1 MRLKNFY
8 KIFLFFSTLSVI
20 FLPILFE
27 VKNTDITSKKKF
39 NYNNILLP
47 DAISP
52 LCDYLGENNDINNN
66 EIDKIEIK
74 IPESRGWYKNM
85 ILASVSN
92 SGGIIRERYKK
103 KFIGSIFFKDK
114 GLIKCFGPI
123 KVRISGDSKEHI
135 EINGDEIY
143 SSLDLRLLKDNLHG
157 IVKFKLFIPKT
168 RNGDSEVITAA
179 ILEELGYLSPRTR
192 NINVQIN
199 KTNLNMILQEKAA
212 KEMFEHNK
220 LRESAIVESNE
231 SLLWQL
237 RTKGLGRSFNSLL
250 FPKILNSKWLNK
262 SELNKKVSLKALNI
276 LSNAIHESWHDQN
289 EEENSFSDLI
299 LSNGNTFNEGKL
311 SSYRIHILSMGAYH
325 SLINHNRRFYYD
337 AFNETL
343 KPIYYDGNSKVINY
357 SKSELEK
364 DLDLINSYNMLRE
377 ISLEDTNN
385 ALKELSLLKT
395 DRLKILLDA
404 RGVYISEIKLDQI
417 LKNMKNNINFLKNNL
432 VDFQQISWGRDP
444 LKKYVNYKN
453 NYGIAFSK
461 EGNLFNMCNMK
472 IASCK
477 NIYLNF
483 EDSSKIL
490 SEKLNFEELDYFY
503 YGKEYEYFKNPKL
516 VISNKRLGTRLNSNK
531 IKIKTIGKTTY
542 NFDEKNKVIN
552 IKTYYPNDRV
562 VIFDS
567 DLEAWNLNLVALNND
582 SEKISPLSNRYDENL
597 LTGILTIK
605 DTKLN
610 KVTIKIDGGKAEDS
624 LNIIRSRGNIDKI
637 EVINSYQDAVD
648 FDFSDLEIASIY
660 IKNAGNDCLD
670 FSLGN
675 YKIKDIKAYNC
686 FDKGISVGE
695 KSKVSIDNI
704 FLESSNINIVSKDS
718 SKLYVKGADFKYYK
732 LCAAVYRK
740 KQEFSGAF
748 LEIPHDKCENEKIIV
763 QDESILKLKK

>member
-1 MRLKNFY
+1 MRIKNFY

-27 VKNTDITSKKKF
+27 VKNKDISSKKKF
-39 NYNNILLP
+39 DYNNIFLP

-52 LCDYLGENNDINNN
+52 LCNYLKENNDINKN
-66 EIDKIEIK
+66 EIEKIEIK

-85 ILASVSN
+85 ILASISN

-114 GLIKCFGPI
+114 KLLKCYGPI

-143 SSLDLRLLKDNLHG
+143 SSIDVRLLQDNLHG
-157 IVKFKLFIPKT
+157 VVKFKLFIPKT
-168 RNGDSEVITAA
+168 RNGDSEVITAT
-179 ILEELGYLSPRTR
+179 ILQELGYLSPRTR
-192 NINVQIN
+192 NIKVQVN
-199 KTNLNMILQEKAA
+199 KTNHNMIFQEKAA
-212 KEMFEHNK
+212 KELFEHNK

-237 RTKGLGRSFNSLL
+237 RTRGLGRSFNSLL
-250 FPKILNSKWLNK
+250 FPKILNSNWLKK
-262 SELNKKVSLKALNI
+262 SELNKKVSLKALDI
-276 LSNAIHESWHDQN
+276 LSNAIHESWHDKD

-343 KPIYYDGNSKVINY
+343 IPIYYDGNSKVIDY

-364 DLDLINSYNMLRE
+364 DLDLINAYNMLRE
-377 ISLEDTNN
+377 ISIEDINT

-395 DRLKILLDA
+395 ERLKILLDA
-404 RGVYISEIKLDQI
+404 RGVYISEIKLEQI
-417 LKNMKNNINFLKNNL
+417 LKNIKNNINFLKNNL

-472 IASCK
+472 ISTCK

-503 YGKEYEYFKNPKL
+503 YGKEYKYFNNPKL
-516 VISNKRLGTRLNSNK
+516 IISNKKDETRFNINK
-531 IKIKTIGKTTY
+531 IKIQTIGKTTY
-542 NFDEKNKVIN
+542 DFDEQNKVIN
-552 IKTYYPNDRV
+552 IKTFHPNDRI
-562 VIFDS
+562 VIYES
-567 DLEAWNLNLVALNND
+567 DLNGWTLNLVALNND
-582 SEKISPLSNRYDENL
+582 SEKINHLANRYDENL
-597 LTGILTIK
+597 LTGILNIQDST
-605 DTKLN
+605 LN

-624 LNIIRSRGNIDKI
+624 LNIIRSKGNIDFI

-648 FDFSDLEIASIY
+648 FDFSDLEIATIF

-675 YKIKDIKAYNC
+675 YKIKHIKAYNC

-695 KSKVSIDNI
+695 KSKVLIDNI
-704 FLESSNINIVSKDS
+704 FLESSNTNLVSKDS
-718 SKLYVKGADFKYYK
+718 SELYVKEADFKNYN

-748 LEIPHDKCENEKIIV
+748 LEIPYNKCENKKMII
-763 QDESILKLKK
+763 QDESILRLKK

>member
-1 MRLKNFY
+1 MRIKNFY

-27 VKNTDITSKKKF
+27 VKNKDISSKKKF
-39 NYNNILLP
+39 DYNNIFLP

-52 LCDYLGENNDINNN
+52 LCNYLKENNDINKN
-66 EIDKIEIK
+66 EIEKIEIK

-85 ILASVSN
+85 ILASISN

-114 GLIKCFGPI
+114 KLLKCYGPI

-143 SSLDLRLLKDNLHG
+143 SSIDVRLLQDNLHG
-157 IVKFKLFIPKT
+157 VIKFKLFIPKT
-168 RNGDSEVITAA
+168 RNGDSEVITAT
-179 ILEELGYLSPRTR
+179 ILQELGYLSPRTR
-192 NINVQIN
+192 NIKVQVN
-199 KTNLNMILQEKAA
+199 KTNHNMIFQEKAA
-212 KEMFEHNK
+212 KELFEHNK

-237 RTKGLGRSFNSLL
+237 RTRGLGRSFNSLL
-250 FPKILNSKWLNK
+250 FPKILNSNWLKK
-262 SELNKKVSLKALNI
+262 SELNKKVSLKALDI
-276 LSNAIHESWHDQN
+276 LSNAIHESWHDKD

-343 KPIYYDGNSKVINY
+343 IPIYYDGNSKVIDY

-364 DLDLINSYNMLRE
+364 DLDLINAYNMLRE
-377 ISLEDTNN
+377 ISIEDINT

-395 DRLKILLDA
+395 ERLKILLDA
-404 RGVYISEIKLDQI
+404 RGVYISEIKLEQI
-417 LKNMKNNINFLKNNL
+417 LKNIKNNINFLKNNL

-472 IASCK
+472 ISTCK

-503 YGKEYEYFKNPKL
+503 YGKEYKYFNNPKL
-516 VISNKRLGTRLNSNK
+516 IISNKKDETRFNINK
-531 IKIKTIGKTTY
+531 IKIQTIGKTTY
-542 NFDEKNKVIN
+542 DFDEQNKVIN
-552 IKTYYPNDRV
+552 IKTFHPNDRI
-562 VIFDS
+562 VIYES
-567 DLEAWNLNLVALNND
+567 DLNGWTLNLVALNND
-582 SEKISPLSNRYDENL
+582 SEKINHLANRYDENL
-597 LTGILTIK
+597 LTGILNIQDST
-605 DTKLN
+605 LN

-624 LNIIRSRGNIDKI
+624 LNIIRSKGNIDFI

-648 FDFSDLEIASIY
+648 FDFSDLEIATIF

-675 YKIKDIKAYNC
+675 YKIKHIKAYNC

-695 KSKVSIDNI
+695 KSKVLIDNI
-704 FLESSNINIVSKDS
+704 FLESSNINLVSKDS
-718 SKLYVKGADFKYYK
+718 SELYVKEADFKNYN

-748 LEIPHDKCENEKIIV
+748 LEIPYNKCENKKMII
-763 QDESILKLKK
+763 QDESILRLKK

>member
-1 MRLKNFY
+1 MKLKI
-8 KIFLFFSTLSVI
+8 KISHQ
-20 FLPILFE
+20 
-27 VKNTDITSKKKF
+27 KKKF
-39 NYNNILLP
+39 DYNNIFLP

-52 LCDYLGENNDINNN
+52 LCNYLKENNDINKN
-66 EIDKIEIK
+66 EIEKIEIK

-85 ILASVSN
+85 ILASISN

-114 GLIKCFGPI
+114 KLLKCYGPI

-143 SSLDLRLLKDNLHG
+143 SSIDVRLLQDNLHG
-157 IVKFKLFIPKT
+157 VVKFKLFIPKT
-168 RNGDSEVITAA
+168 RNGDSEVITAT
-179 ILEELGYLSPRTR
+179 ILQELGYLSPRTR
-192 NINVQIN
+192 NIKVQVN
-199 KTNLNMILQEKAA
+199 KTNHNMIFQEKAA
-212 KEMFEHNK
+212 KELFEHNK

-237 RTKGLGRSFNSLL
+237 RTRGLGRSFNSLL
-250 FPKILNSKWLNK
+250 FPKILNSNWLKK

-276 LSNAIHESWHDQN
+276 LSNAIHESWHDKD

-343 KPIYYDGNSKVINY
+343 IPIYYDGNSKVIDY

-377 ISLEDTNN
+377 ISIEDTNT

-404 RGVYISEIKLDQI
+404 RGVYISEIKLEQI
-417 LKNMKNNINFLKNNL
+417 LKNIKNNINFLKNNL

-472 IASCK
+472 ISTCK

-503 YGKEYEYFKNPKL
+503 YGKEYKYFNNPKL
-516 VISNKRLGTRLNSNK
+516 IISNKKDETRFNINK
-531 IKIKTIGKTTY
+531 IKIQTIGKTTY
-542 NFDEKNKVIN
+542 DFDEQNKVIN
-552 IKTYYPNDRV
+552 IKTFHPNDRI
-562 VIFDS
+562 VIYES
-567 DLEAWNLNLVALNND
+567 DLNGWTLNLVALNND
-582 SEKISPLSNRYDENL
+582 SEKINHLANRYDENL
-597 LTGILTIK
+597 LTGILNIQDST
-605 DTKLN
+605 LN

-624 LNIIRSRGNIDKI
+624 LNIIRSKGNIDFI

-648 FDFSDLEIASIY
+648 FDFSDLEIATIF

-675 YKIKDIKAYNC
+675 YKIQHIKAYNC

-695 KSKVSIDNI
+695 KSKVLIDNI
-704 FLESSNINIVSKDS
+704 FLESSNINLVSKDS
-718 SKLYVKGADFKYYK
+718 SELYVKEADFKNYN

-748 LEIPHDKCENEKIIV
+748 LEIPYNKCENKKMII
-763 QDESILKLKK
+763 QDESILRLKK

>member
-1 MRLKNFY
+1 MRIKNFY

-27 VKNTDITSKKKF
+27 VKNKDISSKKKF
-39 NYNNILLP
+39 DYNNIFLP

-52 LCDYLGENNDINNN
+52 LCNYLKENNDINKN
-66 EIDKIEIK
+66 EIEKIEIK

-85 ILASVSN
+85 ILASISN

-114 GLIKCFGPI
+114 KLLKCYGPI

-143 SSLDLRLLKDNLHG
+143 SSIDVRLLQDNLHG
-157 IVKFKLFIPKT
+157 VVKFKLFIPKT
-168 RNGDSEVITAA
+168 RNGDSEVITAT
-179 ILEELGYLSPRTR
+179 ILQELGYLSPRTR
-192 NINVQIN
+192 NIKVQVN
-199 KTNLNMILQEKAA
+199 KTNHNMIFQEKAA
-212 KEMFEHNK
+212 KELFEHNK

-237 RTKGLGRSFNSLL
+237 RTRGLGRSFNSLL
-250 FPKILNSKWLNK
+250 FPKILNSNWLKK
-262 SELNKKVSLKALNI
+262 SELNKKVSLKALDI
-276 LSNAIHESWHDQN
+276 LSNAIHESWHDKD

-343 KPIYYDGNSKVINY
+343 IPIYYDGNSKVIDY

-364 DLDLINSYNMLRE
+364 DLDLINAYNMLRE
-377 ISLEDTNN
+377 ISIEDINT

-395 DRLKILLDA
+395 ERLKILLDA
-404 RGVYISEIKLDQI
+404 RGVYISEIKLEQI
-417 LKNMKNNINFLKNNL
+417 LKNIKNNINFLKNNL

-472 IASCK
+472 ISTCK

-503 YGKEYEYFKNPKL
+503 YGKEYKYFNNPKL
-516 VISNKRLGTRLNSNK
+516 IISNKKDETRFNINK
-531 IKIKTIGKTTY
+531 IKIQTIGKTTY
-542 NFDEKNKVIN
+542 DFDEQNKVIN
-552 IKTYYPNDRV
+552 IKTFHPNDRI
-562 VIFDS
+562 VIYES
-567 DLEAWNLNLVALNND
+567 DLNGWTLNLVALNND
-582 SEKISPLSNRYDENL
+582 SEKINHLANRYDENL
-597 LTGILTIK
+597 LTGILNIQDST
-605 DTKLN
+605 LN

-624 LNIIRSRGNIDKI
+624 LNIIRSKGNIDFI

-648 FDFSDLEIASIY
+648 FDFSDLEIATIF

-675 YKIKDIKAYNC
+675 YKIKHIKAYNC

-695 KSKVSIDNI
+695 KSKVLIDNI
-704 FLESSNINIVSKDS
+704 FLESSNINLVSKDS
-718 SKLYVKGADFKYYK
+718 SELYVKEADFKNYN

-748 LEIPHDKCENEKIIV
+748 LEIPYNKCENKKMII
-763 QDESILKLKK
+763 QDESILRLKK

>member
-1 MRLKNFY
+1 MRIKNFY

-27 VKNTDITSKKKF
+27 VKNKDISSKKKF
-39 NYNNILLP
+39 DYNNIFLP

-52 LCDYLGENNDINNN
+52 LCNYLKENNDINKN
-66 EIDKIEIK
+66 EIEKIEIK

-85 ILASVSN
+85 ILASISN

-114 GLIKCFGPI
+114 KLLKCYGPI

-143 SSLDLRLLKDNLHG
+143 SSIDVRLLQDNLHG
-157 IVKFKLFIPKT
+157 VVKFKLFIPKT
-168 RNGDSEVITAA
+168 RNGDSEVITAT
-179 ILEELGYLSPRTR
+179 ILQELGYLSPRTR
-192 NINVQIN
+192 NIKVQVN
-199 KTNLNMILQEKAA
+199 KTNHNMIFQEKAA
-212 KEMFEHNK
+212 KELFEHNK

-237 RTKGLGRSFNSLL
+237 RTRGLGRSFNSLL
-250 FPKILNSKWLNK
+250 FPKILNSNWLKK

-276 LSNAIHESWHDQN
+276 LSNAIHESWHDKD

-343 KPIYYDGNSKVINY
+343 IPIYYDGNSKVIDY

-377 ISLEDTNN
+377 ISIEDTNT

-395 DRLKILLDA
+395 ERLKILLDA
-404 RGVYISEIKLDQI
+404 RGVYISEIKLEQI
-417 LKNMKNNINFLKNNL
+417 LKNIKNNINFLKNNL

-472 IASCK
+472 ISTCK

-503 YGKEYEYFKNPKL
+503 YGKEYKYFNNPKL
-516 VISNKRLGTRLNSNK
+516 IISNKKDETRFNINK
-531 IKIKTIGKTTY
+531 IKIQTIGKTTY
-542 NFDEKNKVIN
+542 DFDEQNKVIN
-552 IKTYYPNDRV
+552 IKTFHPNDRI
-562 VIFDS
+562 VIYES
-567 DLEAWNLNLVALNND
+567 DLNGWTLNLVALNND
-582 SEKISPLSNRYDENL
+582 SEKIDHLANRYDENL
-597 LTGILTIK
+597 LTGILNIQDST
-605 DTKLN
+605 LN

-624 LNIIRSRGNIDKI
+624 LNIIRSKGNIDFI

-648 FDFSDLEIASIY
+648 FDFSDLEIATIF

-675 YKIKDIKAYNC
+675 YKIKHIKAYNC

-695 KSKVSIDNI
+695 KSKVLIDNI
-704 FLESSNINIVSKDS
+704 FLESSNINLVSKDS
-718 SKLYVKGADFKYYK
+718 SELYVKEADFKNYN

-748 LEIPHDKCENEKIIV
+748 LEIPYNKCENKKMII
-763 QDESILKLKK
+763 QDESILRLKK